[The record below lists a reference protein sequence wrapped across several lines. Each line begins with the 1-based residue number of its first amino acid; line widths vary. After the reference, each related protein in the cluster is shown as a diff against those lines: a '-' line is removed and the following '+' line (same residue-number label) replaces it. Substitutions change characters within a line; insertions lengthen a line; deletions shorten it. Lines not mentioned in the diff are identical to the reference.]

1 MLDADVLVARDAV
14 DRPASMM
21 EAVSDPVAAEEYLA
35 EVFGPK
41 EEVRIGREVG
51 NLLLLEHH

>member
-14 DRPASMM
+14 DRQASMM
-21 EAVSDPVAAEEYLA
+21 EAVSDPVAVEEYLA

-41 EEVRIGREVG
+41 
-51 NLLLLEHH
+51 